1 MAPFIESLSRGLVCG
16 SLVEG
21 KKEHAPQGAEA
32 LFLARRMPSG
42 PESLRREDN
51 PFPAGLRDCVAAFFF
66 ERAHEGG
73 DSCPAGAD
81 SGGTGNEVVPFS
93 RAGFGCA
100 MPFDGLK
107 HGQFED
113 VGVTIGEPLAAE
125 KSHAPY
131 CAEELCVASAQC
143 GAHRVFANVASKC
156 RELPV
161 SLDYPIM
168 PVFVEDVAGWCFA
181 ALAASR
187 EWCFA
192 ALAASL
198 RRRAGRNT
206 RRAGRNTRYA
216 GRALRG
222 VARCRVCGN
231 DPPVFVA
238 QCFRQLVYDYAECHA
253 VGRGLYLD
261 HQMNVVGH
269 YDEGRNWFD
278 APPFLMKCADD
289 SLKGD
294 GNVVAHEKPVFCD
307 SGKVGKPRQ
316 ALERHH
322 VEERCLVVKIE
333 ESGHRDSIAI
343 ICLRRRAGRNTWGAG
358 RNTRGAGRKTGAR
371 NAPGCCALP
380 RQRQHHRKE

>member
-1 MAPFIESLSRGLVCG
+1 MAPFIESLSRGLVSG

-21 KKEHAPQGAEA
+21 KKEHASLGAEA
-32 LFLARRMPSG
+32 LLLARRMPSG
-42 PESLRREDN
+42 SESLRREDN
-51 PFPAGLRDCVAAFFF
+51 PFSAGLRDCVAAFFF
-66 ERAHEGG
+66 EGAHECGN
-73 DSCPAGAD
+73 SCTAGAD
-81 SGGTGNEVVPFS
+81 AGGTGNEVVPFS

-113 VGVTIGEPLAAE
+113 VGVTIGEPLVAE

-131 CAEELCVASAQC
+131 CAEELCVALAQR
-143 GAHRVFANVASKC
+143 GAHRVFSNVASKC

-161 SLDYPIM
+161 SLDDPIM
-168 PVFVEDVAGWCFA
+168 PVFVDDVAG
-181 ALAASR
+181 
-187 EWCFA
+187 WCFA

-206 RRAGRNTRYA
+206 RRAGRNTRRAGRNTRRA

-238 QCFRQLVYDYAECHA
+238 QCFRQLVHDYAECHA
-253 VGRGLYLD
+253 IGRGFYLD

-289 SLKGD
+289 SLERN
-294 GNVVAHEKPVFCD
+294 GNDVAHEKPVFCD
-307 SGKVGKPRQ
+307 SRKVGKPRQ

-333 ESGHRDSIAI
+333 ESGHRDSIADF
-343 ICLRRRAGRNTWGAG
+343 CLRRRAGRNTRYAG
-358 RNTRGAGRKTGAR
+358 LALRGVAR
-371 NAPGCCALP
+371 CRACGNIIERSNP
-380 RQRQHHRKE
+380 

>member
-1 MAPFIESLSRGLVCG
+1 MAPFIESLSRGLVSG

-21 KKEHAPQGAEA
+21 KKEYASLGAEA
-32 LFLARRMPSG
+32 LLLARWMPSG
-42 PESLRREDN
+42 SESLRREDN

-100 MPFDGLK
+100 MPLDGLK

-113 VGVTIGEPLAAE
+113 VGVAVGEPLAAE

-131 CAEELCVASAQC
+131 RAKELCVALAQR
-143 GAHRVFANVASKC
+143 GAHRVFSNVASKC

-161 SLDYPIM
+161 SLDDPIM
-168 PVFVEDVAGWCFA
+168 PVFVDDVAG
-181 ALAASR
+181 
-187 EWCFA
+187 WCFA

-206 RRAGRNTRYA
+206 RGA
-216 GRALRG
+216 GRAFRS

-231 DPPVFVA
+231 NPPVFVA

-261 HQMNVVGH
+261 HQMNVVRH
-269 YDEGRNWFD
+269 YDERRNRFD
-278 APPFLMKCADD
+278 TPPFLVKCVDD
-289 SLKGD
+289 SLERN
-294 GNVVAHEKPVFCD
+294 GNDIPHEKPVFCD

-316 ALERHH
+316 AFECHH
-322 VEERCLVVKIE
+322 VEKRCLVVKIE
-333 ESGHRDSIAI
+333 ESRHRDIIAFF
-343 ICLRRRAGRNTWGAG
+343 CLRRRAGRNT
-358 RNTRGAGRKTGAR
+358 RGIDRALRGVA
-371 NAPGCCALP
+371 CCRVCGNITERSNP
-380 RQRQHHRKE
+380 